1 MTELISFVL
10 PDAIRPI
17 KYELTLEPNL
27 KEFTFIGQEI
37 VDIYVSQ
44 KTSNIVLN
52 SAEIDI
58 KSAEVIFSDKSIL
71 KPSEIYLS
79 KDQERTY
86 ISVYDVS
93 CDPVCDLSLDIHYDV
108 DKKLKN
114 TEQSFVKLM
123 LPTPLVPELQTD
135 VLLLQLL

>member
-79 KDQERTY
+79 KDQETANLAFE
-86 ISVYDVS
+86 SD
-93 CDPVCDLSLDIHYDV
+93 
-108 DKKLKN
+108 
-114 TEQSFVKLM
+114 
-123 LPTPLVPELQTD
+123 
-135 VLLLQLL
+135 